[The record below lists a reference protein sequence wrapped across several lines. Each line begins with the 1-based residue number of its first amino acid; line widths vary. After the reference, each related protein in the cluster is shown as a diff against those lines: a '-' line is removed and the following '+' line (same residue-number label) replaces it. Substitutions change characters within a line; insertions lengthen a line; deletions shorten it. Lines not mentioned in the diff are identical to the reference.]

1 MEWKK
6 TKGAISTNNQDLKW
20 KTFYDCF
27 WWGNVALNNLDEGWY
42 ISNMFST
49 MGVTFT
55 NHDSQLNS
63 DFMLDS
69 IRRHQNVKLLQQI
82 TKHSTWLSQTT
93 G

>member
-20 KTFYDCF
+20 KTFYGCF
-27 WWGNVALNNLDEGWY
+27 WWGNVALDNLDEGWY